1 MSVFAADDYLIIIL
15 NLTDTTVSTNNEFTY
30 DRIVIT
36 SSAREDFT
44 GFWGVLRFDQ
54 LCGFADLGLKAHR
67 VSDHYPVWAAFYVG
81 RDTD

>member
-1 MSVFAADDYLIIIL
+1 M
-15 NLTDTTVSTNNEFTY
+15 
-30 DRIVIT
+30 IT

-54 LCGFADLGLKAHR
+54 LDGFAELGLEADR

-81 RDTD
+81 RDSD